1 MEGDNLP
8 GFDSA
13 LFQAPT
19 GRRGW
24 GIIYDNRIRSRGR
37 INFTL
42 AHEFGHYVLHRST
55 LGGDAPR
62 RAERRSMGLGAR
74 PSRVQA
80 NVFATN
86 LLMPL
91 DDYRKQLPASAKV
104 GLDVIDQWRDR
115 FTLA

>member
-1 MEGDNLP
+1 
-8 GFDSA
+8 
-13 LFQAPT
+13 
-19 GRRGW
+19 
-24 GIIYDNRIRSRGR
+24 
-37 INFTL
+37 
-42 AHEFGHYVLHRST
+42 
-55 LGGDAPR
+55 
-62 RAERRSMGLGAR
+62 MGLGAR